1 MDLNRENI
9 RLQESSKFGTFALF
23 AGLTGLVLTA
33 IGYFAISPGQMFH
46 SYLTAFVFWVTI
58 GLGGL
63 FFTLLHHLTGAVWS
77 VVLRKFSESLMAVL
91 PWMLLFF
98 IPVVLGM
105 HELYHWSHA
114 DVVAKDHLLLGKA
127 GFLNPTFFTI
137 RGIGYFAIWI
147 ILSMSLFRLSVKQDI
162 EHTAG
167 ITEKFKK
174 ISAPG
179 MLLFALSLTFASFD
193 WLMSLDPHWY
203 STIFGVYIFSGT
215 VLAVLAT
222 LLLVTLFLRAK
233 GFLEGVITIEH
244 YQDVAKLLFA
254 FTVFWAYIA
263 FSQYFLIWYGNIPEE
278 TVWFLHRWQ
287 GSWKTVSM
295 VIVLGHFV
303 LPFIILVTRSSKR
316 NLKLLWVMGFWFLFI
331 HWLDIYW
338 LVLPTFHKHS
348 AHFSWLDFTAMLG
361 IGGVF
366 MSIFW
371 RNLTGNKLV
380 PMNDPELAESLHFTN
395 M

>member
-9 RLQESSKFGTFALF
+9 RLQESSKFGTFALL
-23 AGLTGLVLTA
+23 AGLVGLVLTA
-33 IGYFAISPGQMFH
+33 AGYFIASPGQMFH

-77 VVLRKFSESLMAVL
+77 VVLRKFSESLMGVL

-98 IPVVLGM
+98 IPVIFGL
-105 HELYHWSHA
+105 HELYHWSHEE
-114 DVVAKDHLLLGKA
+114 VVANDHLLLGKA

-147 ILSMSLFRLSVKQDI
+147 ILSLSLFRLSVKQDG
-162 EHTAG
+162 EHSPA

-179 MLLFALSLTFASFD
+179 MLLLALSLTFASFD

-203 STIFGVYIFSGT
+203 STIFGVYVFSGT

-222 LLLVTLFLRAK
+222 ILLVALFLRSQ
-233 GFLEGVITIEH
+233 GFLEEVITTEH

-278 TVWFLHRWQ
+278 TVWFLHRWE

-295 VIVLGHFV
+295 VIVFGHFV
-303 LPFIILVTRSSKR
+303 LPFLILVTRSAKR
-316 NLKLLWVMGFWFLFI
+316 NLKLLWVMGFWFLI
-331 HWLDIYW
+331 MHWLDLYW
-338 LVLPTFHKHS
+338 LVLPAFHKHS

-361 IGGVF
+361 VGGVF
-366 MSIFW
+366 MAIFW
-371 RNLTGNKLV
+371 KNLTGNKLI

-395 M
+395 T